1 MKEVQKMKVIELV
14 EKLPKETM
22 VEIVD
27 CFDILH
33 YYGKSE
39 DLKIENFPVLQDK
52 EVIKILSIK
61 ERSLKILFAI
71 F

>member
-1 MKEVQKMKVIELV
+1 MKVIELV
-14 EKLPKETM
+14 EKLPKGTM
-22 VEIVD
+22 IEVID

-33 YYGKSE
+33 YCGKSE

-52 EVIKILSIK
+52 EVIKILNIK

>member
-1 MKEVQKMKVIELV
+1 MKVIELV
-14 EKLPKETM
+14 EKLPKGTM
-22 VEIVD
+22 IEIVD

-33 YYGKSE
+33 YCGKSE
-39 DLKIENFPVLQDK
+39 DLKIEKFPVLQDK
-52 EVIKILSIK
+52 EVIEILNIE